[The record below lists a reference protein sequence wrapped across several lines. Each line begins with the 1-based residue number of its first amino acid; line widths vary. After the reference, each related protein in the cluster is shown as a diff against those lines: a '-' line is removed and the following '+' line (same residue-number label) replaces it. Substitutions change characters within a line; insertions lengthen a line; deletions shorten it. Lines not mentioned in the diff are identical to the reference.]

1 MKLIKI
7 ELLYENELVYEISGL
22 TLKKNW
28 SQYLK
33 KKKKNM
39 KRWLCAL
46 KVYIYIYIYIYRNRD
61 GGSCILYSR
70 SVKDKN
76 AQRSDSFMGF
86 IDSKW
91 FDKTRGACEKM
102 LM

>member
-33 KKKKNM
+33 KKKKKHETM
-39 KRWLCAL
+39 TLCIEGL
-46 KVYIYIYIYIYRNRD
+46 YIYRNRD